1 MLPNKH
7 RLLAAVLG
15 VSWPLLTAATGLG
28 AEKITAA
35 KLLNFVFVLVDDLGW
50 ADVGCYG
57 ADLHETPNIDRLA
70 SQGMRFTDAYAS
82 ASVCTPTRA
91 ALMAGKYPARLH
103 MTIWREAADRPP
115 RNTKVI
121 PPVAVSDLP
130 LSEVTMAR
138 VLQSAG
144 YLTALVGKWHLGDA
158 AHYPEAH
165 GFDVNIGGTIWGAP
179 QTHFYPYRG
188 SQLYGGEMRYVPH
201 LEWGKPGEYLT
212 DRLTD
217 EAIKIVDRAKD
228 GPFFVYLAYHAVH
241 TPIEAPQPLVARYT
255 EKLRPGMNHT
265 NPTYAAM
272 MHSVDDNMGRLLE
285 KLQQWKIADH
295 TVVIF
300 TSDNGG
306 FINQYQQMTV
316 TSNAPLR
323 SGKGALYEGGV
334 RVPLIVRWP
343 GVVAPGSIC
352 REPVVSMDLYPTLLQ
367 MANLKGDPKH
377 NAGVDG
383 LSLVPLL
390 KQPQNSLHR
399 DALFWHYPHY
409 YNTTTPVSSVRAGP
423 WKLLEFHEDMHVE
436 LYNLKDDLGEQ
447 KNLADELPER
457 TGQLRQ
463 RLHAWREAVGAQMP
477 TPNPDYR
484 KDKRPAKPKASAGQ

>member
-1 MLPNKH
+1 MCSKRLCALAVALGSFWS
-7 RLLAAVLG
+7 LLAAG
-15 VSWPLLTAATGLG
+15 TAYGQQS
-28 AEKITAA
+28 AA
-35 KLLNFVFVLVDDLGW
+35 GKPLNFLFVLVDDLGW

-70 SQGMRFTDAYAS
+70 GQGMRFTDAYAS

-91 ALMAGKYPARLH
+91 AIMTGKYPARLH
-103 MTIWREAADRPP
+103 MTIWREAASQPP

-121 PPVAVSDLP
+121 PPVVTADLP
-130 LSEVTMAR
+130 LAEVSIVRA
-138 VLQSAG
+138 LQSAG
-144 YLTALVGKWHLGDA
+144 YLTALVGKWHLGNA
-158 AHYPEAH
+158 EHYPEAH
-165 GFDVNIGGTIWGAP
+165 GFDINIGGTIWGAP

-188 SQLYGGEMRYVPH
+188 SKLWGGEVRYVPH

-217 EAIKIVDRAKD
+217 EAINILERAKD
-228 GPFFVYLAYHAVH
+228 RPFFLYLAHHTVH
-241 TPIEAPQPLVARYT
+241 TPIEAPQPLIDRYAG
-255 EKLRPGMNHT
+255 KLRAGLNHA

-272 MHSVDDNMGRLLE
+272 THSLDDNMGRLLE
-285 KLQQWKIADH
+285 KLQQLQIADR
-295 TVVIF
+295 TVVVF

-316 TSNAPLR
+316 TNNAPLR

-343 GVVAPGSIC
+343 GVAAAGSVC
-352 REPVVSMDLYPTLLQ
+352 HQPVVSMDFYPTILQ
-367 MANLKGDPKH
+367 MANAKGDPKH

-390 KQPQNSLHR
+390 KQQQQGLSR

-409 YNTTTPVSSVRAGP
+409 YNTTSPVSSVRAGP

-436 LYNLKDDLGEQ
+436 LYNLQGDLGEQ
-447 KNLADELPER
+447 KDLAAQQPER
-457 TGQLRQ
+457 AGQLRQ
-463 RLHAWREAVGAQMP
+463 RLHAWRQAVDAQMP
-477 TPNPDYR
+477 VPNPDYG
-484 KDKRPAKPKASAGQ
+484 KKKGPGKPKAKAGG